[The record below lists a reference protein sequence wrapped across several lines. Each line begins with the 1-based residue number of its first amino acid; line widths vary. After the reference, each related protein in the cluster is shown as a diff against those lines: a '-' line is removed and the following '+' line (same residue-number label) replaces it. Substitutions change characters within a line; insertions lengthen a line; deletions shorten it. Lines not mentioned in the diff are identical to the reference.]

1 MKSIFRSGAMA
12 LLLLLPLLPT
22 IVAADQ
28 YAEIR
33 ERLEG
38 IVGKDTMIGIAD
50 SILPNILQVRLGSD
64 IVYLSDDGR
73 YLLQGRLLD
82 LDSRVDL
89 TEQAMNEVRREL
101 IGGLDESG
109 LISFGGEDLEHEI
122 YVFTDVDCG
131 FCRRLHEQ
139 IEEYNEAGIR
149 VSYAAFPRAGIGSAT
164 HEKMISVWCAEDQ
177 HEAMTLAKAG
187 GTPTPAQCENPV
199 EEQYLLGQSIGV
211 TGTPALVT
219 KGGDLIP
226 GYVPAQDLRVRLEQL
241 EARPPSAK

>member
-1 MKSIFRSGAMA
+1 MKSIFRSGALA
-12 LLLLLPLLPT
+12 LLLLPT
-22 IVAADQ
+22 IAAADQ
-28 YAEIR
+28 YDQVR

-73 YLLQGRLLD
+73 YLMQGRLLD

-89 TEQAMNEVRREL
+89 TEQAMSEVRREL
-101 IGGLDESG
+101 IGDLDESG

-139 IEEYNEAGIR
+139 IEDYNAAGIR
-149 VSYAAFPRAGIGSAT
+149 VSYAAFPRAGTGSAT

-177 HEAMTLAKAG
+177 HAAMTLAKAG

-199 EEQYLLGQSIGV
+199 DEQYRLGQSIGV

-219 KGGDLIP
+219 RGGDLIP
-226 GYVPAQDLRVRLEQL
+226 GYVPAQDLRTRLEQIQ
-241 EARPPSAK
+241 ARQSASE

>member
-1 MKSIFRSGAMA
+1 MKSIYRTGALASM
-12 LLLLLPLLPT
+12 LLLMLPA
-22 IVAADQ
+22 IAAADKYDQ
-28 YAEIR
+28 VR
-33 ERLEG
+33 ERLQG
-38 IVGKDTMIGIAD
+38 IVGEGTAISIAD

-89 TEQAMNEVRREL
+89 TEQAMNVVRQEL
-101 IGGLDESG
+101 IEGIDREG
-109 LISFGGEDLEHEI
+109 LISFGTDDLAHEI

-139 IEEYNEAGIR
+139 VEEYNEAGIR
-149 VSYAAFPRAGIGSAT
+149 VSYAAFPRAGVGSAT
-164 HEKMISVWCAEDQ
+164 HTKMTSVWCAADQ
-177 HEAMTLAKAG
+177 HAAMDLAKAG
-187 GTPTPAQCENPV
+187 GTPEPAECENPV
-199 EEQYLLGQSIGV
+199 DAQYQLGQSIGV

-226 GYVPAQDLRVRLEQL
+226 GYVP
-241 EARPPSAK
+241 P